1 MDRRVLAAL
10 HQARWRDRDADEGG
24 IEVAEV
30 RQHGLADARVGVV
43 RRLRQAA
50 TDGPAGR
57 LVTAGLQAASA
68 DVGGFLS
75 GMADLD
81 CGEAEAEELHA
92 HHAKREEER
101 HDHGKFRAHLSP
113 RSPPHAI
120 SIGQRD
126 CEIRYVSSRSM
137 PDSATR
143 ARTSRRGW
151 ARAATVKAA
160 ATRLAMFS
168 ASPADRAWMIAR
180 VSPAAT
186 RSPIF

>member
-92 HHAKREEER
+92 HHAQLPTTSR
-101 HDHGKFRAHLSP
+101 RARSRARRPWP
-113 RSPPHAI
+113 RSPLSLP
-120 SIGQRD
+120 
-126 CEIRYVSSRSM
+126 
-137 PDSATR
+137 
-143 ARTSRRGW
+143 
-151 ARAATVKAA
+151 
-160 ATRLAMFS
+160 
-168 ASPADRAWMIAR
+168 
-180 VSPAAT
+180 
-186 RSPIF
+186 